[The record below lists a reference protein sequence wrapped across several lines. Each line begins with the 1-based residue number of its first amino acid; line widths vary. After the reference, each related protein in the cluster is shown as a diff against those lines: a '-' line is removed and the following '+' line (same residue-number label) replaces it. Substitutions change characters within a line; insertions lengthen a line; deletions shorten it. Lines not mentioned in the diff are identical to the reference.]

1 MATPTGARFSQ
12 HGYGGQLANGR
23 GARSEV
29 EFKNPRRWHMS
40 LELDG
45 EQKKIHGARNEECG
59 VNFEIGGVVGP
70 NFEIGGV
77 VGRSCGGCIEKFLH
91 VITLESQ
98 LIFQCNDSRIP

>member
-29 EFKNPRRWHMS
+29 EFKKPRRWHMS

-59 VNFEIGGVVGP
+59 VNFEIGGAVGP

-77 VGRSCGGCIEKFLH
+77 GAVGPNFEIGGG
-91 VITLESQ
+91 
-98 LIFQCNDSRIP
+98 